1 VNGTAGAVLA
11 FLAGVACLSAAG
23 GQPRRAS
30 SGSWGGTGVALEVTE
45 SGGKLDYDCA
55 HGTISAPLV
64 LDGDGRFDVKGLHY
78 REHGG
83 PVREGENGGQPVR
96 YIGQVTGDAMT
107 LTIRPADGGE
117 AIGTHELTRGRAGR
131 IRKCL

>member
-1 VNGTAGAVLA
+1 MSRIALLW
-11 FLAGVACLSAAG
+11 FLASAACLAGSPASKPQRVSAG
-23 GQPRRAS
+23 T
-30 SGSWGGTGVALEVTE
+30 WGGTGVALQVTE
-45 SGGKLDYDCA
+45 SGGTVDYDCA
-55 HGTISAPLV
+55 HGTISEPLV
-64 LDGDGRFDVKGLHY
+64 LGDGGRFDVKGLHY

-96 YIGQVTGDAMT
+96 YIGQVTGDIMT